1 MSNALAVT
9 LLATGAQTATAN
21 GTSVDLLDVAS
32 GLPLR
37 TTLILSVDVNVVTG
51 TDPTLTMNVETAD
64 VTGGPWRVIGTF
76 DQTLKDNAAGD
87 YRFLVGDCE
96 RFVRLTWVIGGTS
109 TPTFTFGVAGVAHV
123 TYASRHDM
131 TLYGMSEKVLD
142 QIPEDRKLQA
152 LVAASAEMSTN
163 LSVAFTLPLT
173 AWGEDI
179 VKHTA
184 ILATWTAIAGN
195 FREGLDETLV
205 DMKDDTMKFL
215 KRIGDGRLRPKTILD
230 STPDAEED
238 SAVVASNASR
248 GWNV

>member
-9 LLATGAQTATAN
+9 LLASGAQTATST

-32 GLPLR
+32 DLPLR
-37 TTLILSVDVNVVTG
+37 TTLILSVDVDVVAG
-51 TDPTLTMNVETAD
+51 TLPTLDMDVQTAD
-64 VTGGPWRVIGTF
+64 ATGGPWRTIGTLS
-76 DQTLKDNAAGD
+76 QTVTAAGD
-87 YRFLVGDCE
+87 FRFLVGDCE
-96 RFVRLTWVIGGTS
+96 RFVRLSWTITGTGS
-109 TPTFTFGVAGVAHV
+109 PSFTFGVSGVAHV
-123 TYASRHDM
+123 TYASRRDM
-131 TLYGMSEKVLD
+131 VLYGMSENVLD

-173 AWGEDI
+173 AWGED
-179 VKHTA
+179 VTKHTA
-184 ILATWTAIAGN
+184 ILAVWTAVAN

-205 DMKDDTMKFL
+205 DLKDDTLTFM

-238 SAVVASNASR
+238 SAYIASSTSR
-248 GWNV
+248 GWT